1 MSGRWIELYK
11 LKKKKQP
18 KTGCF
23 TFIIHYLLS
32 LALAFLPPIWK
43 FLVSANFVEQPQF
56 FSCHHHLLPLPTMAS
71 VHEALPSDQ
80 ESSCEE
86 SQGRIHQTWTKKNKN
101 RSVNISYSSLGWSI
115 IISNI
120 NQAWGTSELYW
131 HKVVAIQTSSQC
143 SKVHT
148 IMTEGQYSTV
158 GLEQVRPFI
167 AYYMELRPLTC
178 LFWFCQ
184 LSQTKIQIHGL

>member
-1 MSGRWIELYK
+1 MFHFHHTLFVVSSSGFPSPNLEVF
-11 LKKKKQP
+11 
-18 KTGCF
+18 G
-23 TFIIHYLLS
+23 
-32 LALAFLPPIWK
+32 
-43 FLVSANFVEQPQF
+43 
-56 FSCHHHLLPLPTMAS
+56 FSQLCRTAS
-71 VHEALPSDQ
+71 VFFLSSSSSSSAHHGICPRGFAFRSGVFMRGEPREDSSDMDY
-80 ESSCEE
+80 
-86 SQGRIHQTWTKKNKN
+86 KNKN
-101 RSVNISYSSLGWSI
+101 RSVNISCSSLGWSI

-131 HKVVAIQTSSQC
+131 HKVVAIQTWQC

-158 GLEQVRPFI
+158 GLEQVRSFI
-167 AYYMELRPLTC
+167 AYYMELGPLTC